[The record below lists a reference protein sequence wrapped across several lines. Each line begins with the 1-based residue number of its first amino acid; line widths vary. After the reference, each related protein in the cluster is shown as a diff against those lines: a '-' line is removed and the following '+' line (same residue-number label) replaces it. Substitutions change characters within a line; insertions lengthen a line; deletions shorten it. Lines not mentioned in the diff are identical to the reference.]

1 MKVVLR
7 SDRAGL
13 GKRGDIVEVSDGF
26 ARNFLLP
33 KGQAILATDGVV
45 HQAAAMRNARDA
57 REAKLRSSASQA
69 GAALE
74 ALVITIEARAQDGK
88 LFGSV
93 AQADIVDAVTAAGGP
108 SIERRQVEMSEH
120 IKTTGVHEVQVRL
133 HHDVVSTI
141 QVQVVGI
148 E

>member
-13 GKRGDIVEVSDGF
+13 GKRGDIVEVADGY

-33 KGQAILATDGVV
+33 KGQAIVATDGVV
-45 HQAAAMRNARDA
+45 QQAEAMRNARDA
-57 REAKLRSSASQA
+57 REAKLRSSAAQVASS
-69 GAALE
+69 LE
-74 ALVITIEARAQDGK
+74 ALSLKIEARAHEGK

-93 AQADIVDAVTAAGGP
+93 GEHEIADAIAAANGP
-108 SIERRQVEMSEH
+108 TIERRQIEMEDH
-120 IKTTGVHEVQVRL
+120 IKTTGSHEVKVKL
-133 HHDVVSTI
+133 HSDVEATVK
-141 QVQVVGI
+141 VEVVGV